1 MQTYAST
8 KSNTGNNKLLF
19 RDHLAILL
27 CSSLSSLFLLKT
39 QRLFQNWPGSTQCR
53 CRYTARLN
61 RQCQTHF
68 HFFVKIEIFEFFSD
82 GFEPEILAKL
92 IPKMQY

>member
-39 QRLFQNWPGSTQCR
+39 QSFFFKIGQVVLSADAGIQQGLTDSVRHTFTFLSKLKF
-53 CRYTARLN
+53 LN
-61 RQCQTHF
+61 
-68 HFFVKIEIFEFFSD
+68 FFSD
-82 GFEPEILAKL
+82 GFELEI
-92 IPKMQY
+92 